1 MKTTMR
7 KTKKLDDGTGKM
19 YKGYWPHATIS
30 NFAGRDEYDYA
41 YRYMSDRYAEVF
53 ADEDEEEIEITMPQ
67 ACDWNK
73 FVAGVK
79 PTMKAMRA
87 ELKMQS

>member
-19 YKGYWPHATIS
+19 YQGYWPHATIS

-41 YRYMSDRYAEVF
+41 YRYMAEVF
-53 ADEDEEEIEITMPQ
+53 ADGDEEEIEITMPQ
-67 ACDWNK
+67 ACDWSK

-79 PTMKAMRA
+79 PIMKAMRA

>member
-19 YKGYWPHATIS
+19 YHGYWPHATIS

-41 YRYMSDRYAEVF
+41 DRYMSDRYAEVF
-53 ADEDEEEIEITMPQ
+53 ADGEEIEITMPQ

-79 PTMKAMRA
+79 LITKAMRA